1 MAELLLIATLAGE
14 RVALP
19 AARIESVVEIENVTP
34 VPRAARHIA
43 GLTALRSRVLTVIDC
58 VASIGHGCVEQPRDA
73 LVAVVDGHPYALLVD
88 RIEDVVE
95 SEGEAGAIPPGLSPG
110 WARVAGAYVPASG
123 GLILLADVDALIAGP
138 AAGA

>member
-1 MAELLLIATLAGE
+1 MAELLLIASLCGE

-19 AARIESVVEIENVTP
+19 ASRIESVVEIESITP
-34 VPRAARHIA
+34 VPRAAGHIA

-58 VASIGHGCVEQPRDA
+58 AASIERGGRVDDRRDA

-95 SEGEAGAIPPGLSPG
+95 AEGEGGAIPPGLSPG
-110 WARVAGAYVPASG
+110 WARIASAYLPASG
-123 GLILLADVDALIAGP
+123 GLVLLADVDALIAGP
-138 AAGA
+138 AAA